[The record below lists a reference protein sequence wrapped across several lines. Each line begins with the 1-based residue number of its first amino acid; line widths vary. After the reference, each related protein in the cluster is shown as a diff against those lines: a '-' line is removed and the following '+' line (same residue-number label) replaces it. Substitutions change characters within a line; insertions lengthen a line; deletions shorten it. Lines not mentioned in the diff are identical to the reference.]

1 MYYPN
6 SARTA
11 IEVVANLIDE
21 IESPDALASCREVLQ
36 WASTT
41 ETLMGIPNPAIVQL
55 CQGKNVG
62 DQAASA
68 AVLFARATRYA
79 EANEITGDVVRF
91 NMCEGAMWGAAA
103 ILYAEMIAAIVRHP
117 SAWK

>member
-11 IEVVANLIDE
+11 IEVVSNLIDE
-21 IESPDALASCREVLQ
+21 IETPDAENSCREVLR

-41 ETLMGIPNPAIVQL
+41 ETLLGTPNMSIVKMCDGMRIP
-55 CQGKNVG
+55 
-62 DQAASA
+62 DQAAAA

-79 EANEITGDVVRF
+79 DANNITGDVIRF
-91 NMCEGAMWGAAA
+91 NMCEGVMWGVTAV
-103 ILYAEMIAAIVRHP
+103 LYAEMLAAMVRHP
-117 SAWK
+117 SAWN